1 MEQQSARQDCGDVQT
16 RDRLI
21 QAALRLFARHGIEA
35 VSLRQITAQA
45 EQSNQSAIQ
54 YYFRNKQGLVAAVL
68 DFSLRELNPI
78 HEQALAELQAL
89 STQRSPTVRDVIS
102 AYLNPFVAWYAGSD
116 TGRRSVRFLSRLTW
130 QAEVVEFDQLISQ
143 CLPYFDPAITYLH
156 AALPHMP
163 RQVVATKFL
172 FAMMTVVHG
181 LADTRLL
188 AGVALPNVGPLY
200 QTRPM
205 DFLGHF
211 RDYIVG
217 GICYE
222 SSTGDANRQG

>member
-16 RDRLI
+16 RDRLV
-21 QAALRLFARHGIEA
+21 QAALQLFARHGIEA

-68 DFSLRELNPI
+68 EFALRELNPI
-78 HEQALAELQAL
+78 HKQALAELQAL
-89 STQRSPTVRDVIS
+89 STQRSPEVRDVIS

-130 QAEVVEFDQLISQ
+130 QAEVAEFDQLISQ

-156 AALPHMP
+156 AALPHLP

-172 FAMMTVVHG
+172 FALMTVVHG

-217 GICYE
+217 GICFD
-222 SSTGDANRQG
+222 SGTGEPTRQG

>member
-1 MEQQSARQDCGDVQT
+1 MEQQSVGQDCGDIQT
-16 RDRLI
+16 KDRLI

-54 YYFRNKQGLVAAVL
+54 YYFRNKRGLVAAVL
-68 DFSLRELNPI
+68 EFVLHELNPI
-78 HEQALAELQAL
+78 HEQALAELKAL
-89 STQRSPTVRDVIS
+89 STRRRPEVRDVIS

-130 QAEVVEFDQLISQ
+130 QADVAEFDQLISQ

-156 AALPHMP
+156 AALPNMS

-172 FAMMTVVHG
+172 FAMTTVVHG
-181 LADTRLL
+181 MADTRLL
-188 AGVALPNVGPLY
+188 AGVALPTVGPLY

-222 SSTGDANRQG
+222 SSTGDATKQG